1 MWDLLG
7 KGRGQLLQDVSLT
20 VQSRILGVGRISA
33 LLGLPPTSAAEAG
46 TPVSSRQVDGPH
58 YEVTTWSRSSM
69 ADGEELEGHL
79 AALGVAIAGLSR
91 AREEDPDLVAD
102 LVLML
107 ESAPLGAMF
116 YLDAE
121 QVKRLASAGCG
132 VVVDAYETDP
142 G

>member
-1 MWDLLG
+1 M
-7 KGRGQLLQDVSLT
+7 LQDVSLT
-20 VQSRILGVGRISA
+20 VQSRILGVARISA
-33 LLGLPPTSAAEAG
+33 LLGLPPTAEAEAG
-46 TPVSSRQVDGPH
+46 TPVSSRQVDGPR

-69 ADGEELEGHL
+69 PNGEQLEGHL
-79 AALGVAIAGLSR
+79 AALEVAIDGLSR
-91 AREEDPDLVAD
+91 AREEDPGLTAD

-107 ESAPLGAMF
+107 ESAPLGAMI
-116 YLDAE
+116 YLDAG